1 MKLEDKMSEILE
13 RQELDLDEKSVE
25 FAFWLLKKSQEKK
38 NSKLPANWKTELED
52 IVEKHA
58 D

>member
-25 FAFWLLKKSQEKK
+25 FAFWLLEKAQEKK
-38 NSKLPANWKTELED
+38 NSKLPANWKTALED

-58 D
+58 G